1 MKHIFGYKREV
12 AIMKIVFMGTP
23 DFAVPSLKKMIE
35 KFNVSAIV
43 TQPDKPSGR
52 GKKVSI
58 SPIKEVGLSNE
69 IPIFQPEKIRTDSV
83 IINKLKEL
91 KPDFIIVVAYGQIL
105 TKEILDIPR
114 LGCICL
120 HASLLP
126 MYRGSAPINWCLI
139 NGETKTGNTT
149 ILMDTGIDTGDMLMR
164 SEVEIS
170 ESMTAGELYNLLKIN
185 GAELLEETINGII
198 TGKICGI
205 KQPNDGSSY
214 VKMLNK
220 QMANI
225 NWNDSSTNI
234 HNLIRGLSSWP
245 YKNINSWPTAY
256 TYYKD
261 IPFKIFKS
269 KSLEAN
275 IIDPPGYIIDAN
287 DEGIKVATKN
297 GILIIE
303 ILQFPGG
310 KPLEVKEFL
319 KGNKIEK
326 GIILS

>member
-1 MKHIFGYKREV
+1 
-12 AIMKIVFMGTP
+12 MKIVFMGTP
-23 DFAVPSLKKMIE
+23 DFAVSSLKKMIE

-58 SPIKEVGLSNE
+58 SPIKKVGLSNE

-198 TGKICGI
+198 TGKICGV

-220 QMANI
+220 QMAKI

>member
-1 MKHIFGYKREV
+1 
-12 AIMKIVFMGTP
+12 MKIVFMGTP

-83 IINKLKEL
+83 IINKLKEIE
-91 KPDFIIVVAYGQIL
+91 PDFIIVVAYGQIL

-170 ESMTAGELYNLLKIN
+170 ESMTAGELYNLLKVN

-198 TGKICGI
+198 TGKICGV

-220 QMANI
+220 QMAKI

>member
-1 MKHIFGYKREV
+1 MKYIFGYKREV

-35 KFNVSAIV
+35 KYNVSAIV

-58 SPIKEVGLSNE
+58 SPIKEVGLSNKM
-69 IPIFQPEKIRTDSV
+69 PIFQPEKIRTDSV

-139 NGETKTGNTT
+139 NGEIKTGNTT

-198 TGKICGI
+198 AGKICGV

-220 QMANI
+220 QIAKI
-225 NWNDSSTNI
+225 DWNDSSTNI

>member
-1 MKHIFGYKREV
+1 
-12 AIMKIVFMGTP
+12 MKIVFMGTP

-35 KFNVSAIV
+35 KYNVSAIV

-149 ILMDTGIDTGDMLMR
+149 MLMDTGIDTGDILMR

-170 ESMTAGELYNLLKIN
+170 ESMTAGELYNLLKVN

-205 KQPNDGSSY
+205 KQQNDGSSY

-220 QMANI
+220 QMAKI

>member
-1 MKHIFGYKREV
+1 
-12 AIMKIVFMGTP
+12 MKIVFMGTP

-43 TQPDKPSGR
+43 TQSDKPSGR

-83 IINKLKEL
+83 IINKLKEIE
-91 KPDFIIVVAYGQIL
+91 PDFIIVVAYGQIL

-198 TGKICGI
+198 TGKICGV

-220 QMANI
+220 QMAKI
-225 NWNDSSTNI
+225 YWNDSSINI

-261 IPFKIFKS
+261 IPVKIFKS

-275 IIDPPGYIIDAN
+275 IINPPGYIMDAN

-326 GIILS
+326 GIVLS

>member
-1 MKHIFGYKREV
+1 
-12 AIMKIVFMGTP
+12 MKIVFMGTP

-69 IPIFQPEKIRTDSV
+69 IPIFQPEKIRIDSV

-126 MYRGSAPINWCLI
+126 MYRGSAPINWSLI

-149 ILMDTGIDTGDMLMR
+149 MLMDTGIDTGDMLMR

-198 TGKICGI
+198 TGKICGV

-220 QMANI
+220 QMAKI
-225 NWNDSSTNI
+225 NWNDSSINI

-261 IPFKIFKS
+261 ILVKIFKS

>member
-1 MKHIFGYKREV
+1 
-12 AIMKIVFMGTP
+12 MKIVFMGTP
-23 DFAVPSLKKMIE
+23 DFSVPSLKKMIE
-35 KFNVSAIV
+35 KYNVSAIV

-52 GKKVSI
+52 GNKLSI
-58 SPIKEVGLSNE
+58 SPIKEVGLSNQ
-69 IPIFQPEKIRTDSV
+69 ITIFQPEKIRTDSV
-83 IINKLKEL
+83 IIDKLKEL
-91 KPDFIIVVAYGQIL
+91 KPDFIIVVAYGQ
-105 TKEILDIPR
+105 
-114 LGCICL
+114 
-120 HASLLP
+120 
-126 MYRGSAPINWCLI
+126 
-139 NGETKTGNTT
+139 
-149 ILMDTGIDTGDMLMR
+149 
-164 SEVEIS
+164 
-170 ESMTAGELYNLLKIN
+170 TAGELYNLLKIN
-185 GAELLEETINGII
+185 GAELLEKTINGII

-205 KQPNDGSSY
+205 KQPNDGRSY

-220 QMANI
+220 QMAKI
-225 NWNDSSTNI
+225 DWNDSSINI

-261 IPFKIFKS
+261 IPVKIFKS

-275 IIDPPGYIIDAN
+275 IINPPGYIIDAN

-326 GIILS
+326 GVILS

>member
-1 MKHIFGYKREV
+1 
-12 AIMKIVFMGTP
+12 MKIVFMGTP
-23 DFAVPSLKKMIE
+23 DFSVPSLKKMIE
-35 KFNVSAIV
+35 KYNVSAIV

-52 GKKVSI
+52 GNKLSI
-58 SPIKEVGLSNE
+58 SPIKEVGLSNQ
-69 IPIFQPEKIRTDSV
+69 ITIFQPEKIRTDSV
-83 IINKLKEL
+83 IIDKLKEL

-149 ILMDTGIDTGDMLMR
+149 ILMDTGIDTGDMLMK
-164 SEVEIS
+164 SEVDIS

-185 GAELLEETINGII
+185 GAELLEKTINGII

-220 QMANI
+220 QMAKI
-225 NWNDSSTNI
+225 DWNDSSINI

-261 IPFKIFKS
+261 IPVKIFKS

-275 IIDPPGYIIDAN
+275 IINPPGYIIDAN

>member
-1 MKHIFGYKREV
+1 
-12 AIMKIVFMGTP
+12 MKIVFMGTP
-23 DFAVPSLKKMIE
+23 DFAVPSLTKMIE
-35 KFNVSAIV
+35 KYNVSAIV

-170 ESMTAGELYNLLKIN
+170 ESMTAGELYNLLKVN

-205 KQPNDGSSY
+205 KQPNNGSSY

-220 QMANI
+220 QIAKI
-225 NWNDSSTNI
+225 NWNDSSINI

-261 IPFKIFKS
+261 IPVKIFKS
-269 KSLEAN
+269 KSLESN
-275 IIDPPGYIIDAN
+275 IIDPPGYIINAN

-310 KPLEVKEFL
+310 KPLEVKELL

>member
-1 MKHIFGYKREV
+1 
-12 AIMKIVFMGTP
+12 MKIVFMGTP

-35 KFNVSAIV
+35 KYNVSAII

-52 GKKVSI
+52 GKKLTI

-164 SEVEIS
+164 SEIEIS

-185 GAELLEETINGII
+185 GAELLEKTINGII

-205 KQPNDGSSY
+205 KQPNDGRSY

-220 QMANI
+220 QMAKI
-225 NWNDSSTNI
+225 DWNDSSINI

-261 IPFKIFKS
+261 IPVKIFKS

-275 IIDPPGYIIDAN
+275 IINPPGYIIDAN

-326 GIILS
+326 GVILS

>member
-1 MKHIFGYKREV
+1 
-12 AIMKIVFMGTP
+12 MKIVFMGTP

-58 SPIKEVGLSNE
+58 SPIKEVGLSNQ

-83 IINKLKEL
+83 IINKLKEIE
-91 KPDFIIVVAYGQIL
+91 PDFIIVVAYGQIL

-198 TGKICGI
+198 TGKICGV

-220 QMANI
+220 QIAKI
-225 NWNDSSTNI
+225 DWNDSSTNI

>member
-1 MKHIFGYKREV
+1 
-12 AIMKIVFMGTP
+12 MKIVFMGTP
-23 DFAVPSLKKMIE
+23 NFAVPSLKKMIE

-52 GKKVSI
+52 GKKLTI

-69 IPIFQPEKIRTDSV
+69 IPIFQSEKIRTDSV
-83 IINKLKEL
+83 IINKLKEIE
-91 KPDFIIVVAYGQIL
+91 PDFIIVVAYGQIL

-198 TGKICGI
+198 TGKICGV

-220 QMANI
+220 EMAKI

-261 IPFKIFKS
+261 IPVKIFKS

-275 IIDPPGYIIDAN
+275 IINPPGYIIDAN

-326 GIILS
+326 GIVLS

>member
-1 MKHIFGYKREV
+1 
-12 AIMKIVFMGTP
+12 MKIVFMGTP
-23 DFAVPSLKKMIE
+23 DFSVPSLKKMIE
-35 KFNVSAIV
+35 KYNVSAIV

-52 GKKVSI
+52 GNKLSI
-58 SPIKEVGLSNE
+58 SPIKEVGLSNQ
-69 IPIFQPEKIRTDSV
+69 ITIFQPEKIRTDSV
-83 IINKLKEL
+83 IIDKLKEL

-164 SEVEIS
+164 SEVDIS

-185 GAELLEETINGII
+185 GAELLEKTINGII

-220 QMANI
+220 QMAKI
-225 NWNDSSTNI
+225 DWNDSSINI

-261 IPFKIFKS
+261 IPVKIFKS

-275 IIDPPGYIIDAN
+275 IINPPGYIIDAN

-326 GIILS
+326 GVILS

>member
-1 MKHIFGYKREV
+1 
-12 AIMKIVFMGTP
+12 MKIVFMGTP
-23 DFAVPSLKKMIE
+23 DFSVPSLKKMIE
-35 KFNVSAIV
+35 KYNVSAIV

-83 IINKLKEL
+83 IINKLKEIE
-91 KPDFIIVVAYGQIL
+91 PDFIIVVAYGQIL

-185 GAELLEETINGII
+185 GAELLEKTINGII
-198 TGKICGI
+198 TGKICGV

-220 QMANI
+220 QMAKI